1 MSEHTNTRKHVS
13 EHCWSS
19 VCVNEGD
26 CEYFSSS
33 SFYSTILIFQ
43 ICNAIS
49 MFEHASTR
57 KLICVFAHF
66 ADLAQLDQSLFLT
79 FRGNRGK
86 KIYAQLMMH
95 LKKKK

>member
-1 MSEHTNTRKHVS
+1 MFLYMSEHTNTRKHVS

-26 CEYFSSS
+26 CEYFSSFSSS

-49 MFEHASTR
+49 MSEHASTR

-66 ADLAQLDQSLFLT
+66 VLFIFNHIIASDL
-79 FRGNRGK
+79 
-86 KIYAQLMMH
+86 I
-95 LKKKK
+95 

>member
-1 MSEHTNTRKHVS
+1 MSEHTNIRKHVS

-26 CEYFSSS
+26 CEYFSSFSSS

-49 MFEHASTR
+49 MSEHASTR

-66 ADLAQLDQSLFLT
+66 VLFIFNHIIAYDL
-79 FRGNRGK
+79 
-86 KIYAQLMMH
+86 I
-95 LKKKK
+95 

>member
-13 EHCWSS
+13 EHSWSS

-26 CEYFSSS
+26 CEYFSSFSSS

-49 MFEHASTR
+49 MSEHASTR

-66 ADLAQLDQSLFLT
+66 ADLAYFDQSLFLT
-79 FRGNRGK
+79 FRGNR
-86 KIYAQLMMH
+86 
-95 LKKKK
+95 